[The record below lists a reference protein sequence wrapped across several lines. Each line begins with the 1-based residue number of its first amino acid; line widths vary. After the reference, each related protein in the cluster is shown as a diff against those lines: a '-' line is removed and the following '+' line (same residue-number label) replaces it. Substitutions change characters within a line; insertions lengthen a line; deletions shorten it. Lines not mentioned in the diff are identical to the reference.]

1 MNFDRYSP
9 PLLSVLRIVTAL
21 LLLQHGLMKL
31 VHFPG
36 PQPGAPDP
44 LTPLLLAAAVIE
56 VIGGGLVALGLFT
69 RVMTFVLSGE
79 MAAAYFIGHS
89 PHGFWAGLNGGD
101 CGVVLFRLPLPRR
114 RRRRAMERRCSEA
127 EVAVSGLRD
136 QGRWSHI
143 MRSSARSWICL
154 SGG

>member
-1 MNFDRYSP
+1 MNFDRFSP

-36 PQPGAPDP
+36 PQPGEPDP

-69 RVMTFVLSGE
+69 RILAFVLSGE
-79 MAAAYFIGHS
+79 MAAAYFIGHF
-89 PHGFWAGLNGGD
+89 PRGFWPGLNGGD
-101 CGVVLFRLPLPRR
+101 LAVLFCFVFLYLAAAGAGP
-114 RRRRAMERRCSEA
+114 
-127 EVAVSGLRD
+127 
-136 QGRWSHI
+136 WSVDALK
-143 MRSSARSWICL
+143 RK
-154 SGG
+154 

>member
-1 MNFDRYSP
+1 MNFDRFSP
-9 PLLSVLRIVTAL
+9 PLLSLLRIVTAF

-69 RVMTFVLSGE
+69 RLLAFVLSGE
-79 MAAAYFIGHS
+79 MAVAYFIGHFPS
-89 PHGFWAGLNGGD
+89 GFWPGLNGGD
-101 CGVVLFRLPLPRR
+101 PAVLFCFVFLYLAAAGGGPWSVDALRR
-114 RRRRAMERRCSEA
+114 K
-127 EVAVSGLRD
+127 
-136 QGRWSHI
+136 
-143 MRSSARSWICL
+143 
-154 SGG
+154 